1 MEAFVVASRMLK
13 AQTLPVTALASIIHA
28 IAA

>member
-13 AQTLPVTALASIIHA
+13 AQTLPVTALAGSILPVA
-28 IAA
+28 